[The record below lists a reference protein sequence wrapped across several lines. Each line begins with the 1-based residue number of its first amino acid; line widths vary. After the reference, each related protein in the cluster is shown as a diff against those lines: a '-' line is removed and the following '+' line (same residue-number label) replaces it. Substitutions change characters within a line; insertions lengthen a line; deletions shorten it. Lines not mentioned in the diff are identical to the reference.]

1 MSKYFRWRGESHLY
15 SYNNNLSQCFVNIS
29 LGKHRFVLNDA
40 YRTDVLL
47 LFPPHLVAV
56 ASIFFALV
64 LHDSSREKMLK
75 SKKWMDER
83 REMLVKA
90 MNSADAE
97 VAAKSPAGDVLAEQK
112 IESRV
117 NSPSA
122 ALSPPKQQQQ
132 PSQSSTNG
140 STANKLPLRGLA
152 SLPPRPSHL
161 PPRPTVGTPNQPS
174 NPPTPIGTPKPAETS
189 MRGSPI
195 PNGNAIKSTNE
206 DQAKSKVSSINSMPV
221 PPPDAMTFLAALNVD
236 LNSVGEIVQE
246 MIGLYQFWSREGQ
259 EEGVIDFNDGAGML
273 KILTRMRESRRIDLL
288 QNGPGW

>member
-1 MSKYFRWRGESHLY
+1 MVSCFLFFFYKIAQ
-15 SYNNNLSQCFVNIS
+15 NNLVHGLLS
-29 LGKHRFVLNDA
+29 RFVLNDA

-56 ASIFFALV
+56 ASIFLALV
-64 LHDSSREKMLK
+64 LHDPSREKMLK

-83 REMLVKA
+83 REMIGKA
-90 MNSADAE
+90 MKNADAE
-97 VAAKSPAGDVLAEQK
+97 IAVKSPASDVLADQSK
-112 IESRV
+112 ESRV

-132 PSQSSTNG
+132 QPLQPSTNI
-140 STANKLPLRGLA
+140 SNTSKPPLRGLA

-161 PPRPTVGTPNQPS
+161 PPRPAVGPSTNQSS
-174 NPPTPIGTPKPAETS
+174 NPSTPIGTPKPADST

-195 PNGNAIKSTNE
+195 PNGNAMKNNNE
-206 DQAKSKVSSINSMPV
+206 DQAKSKISSMFSMPV

-259 EEGVIDFNDGAGML
+259 EEGVVDFNDGAGMF